1 VCGSPMARQ
10 RCRRGRERSLPRRVG
25 AVQRGACQ
33 GPGVGVELQSS
44 FLVATRGGKGQSSSG
59 GAPFP
64 SAGHGA
70 EQEAAPAA
78 PALPRRPG
86 DGHTPF
92 NAQAAILPQL
102 LLSQVSPF
110 LLLCCRGG
118 RNLGRK
124 SPGGGGG
131 QGQSKGRSGF
141 YTSELGLGECSRRR

>member
-1 VCGSPMARQ
+1 VA
-10 RCRRGRERSLPRRVG
+10 
-25 AVQRGACQ
+25 AWRGAGRGGAGQ
-33 GPGVGVELQSS
+33 GPGVGVELLSS
-44 FLVATRGGKGQSSSG
+44 FLVVTCGGKGRSSSD

-86 DGHTPF
+86 GGHTPS

-102 LLSQVSPF
+102 LIPQVSPSSSSAAAV
-110 LLLCCRGG
+110 GEK
-118 RNLGRK
+118 LGEK

-131 QGQSKGRSGF
+131 QGQSKGR
-141 YTSELGLGECSRRR
+141 LGNLYKRTRVGRVL

>member
-1 VCGSPMARQ
+1 MARQ

-102 LLSQVSPF
+102 LISQVSPSF
-110 LLLCCRGG
+110 SSAAAVGG
-118 RNLGRK
+118 IWGENPLAAAAGRARARD
-124 SPGGGGG
+124 
-131 QGQSKGRSGF
+131 GRAF
-141 YTSELGLGECSRRR
+141 IQAN